1 MNNIITTAEE
11 VDRKINDRIKI
22 KDFIVSCIRNENY
35 DIVTDDDSH
44 SEVLYFADRHHLEN
58 VFHDYNPL
66 VNLVEKM
73 LGSAIL
79 FARYEDTLPTFDEF
93 INGKSFFA
101 KGMKYSDV
109 CNDCM
114 KRMHLS
120 FKKVHD
126 KEQVEIKFHYEGK
139 CENNRDFTVDVSF
152 PSGRIVFSDWPKY
165 FNAFEEKGLIVKPD
179 HDVNYAK
186 GVRET
191 TEKFAEQNIAHFFVG
206 NTCPS
211 LMYDEQMGSLDI
223 FVGGESNIVGAK
235 NLGMFITD
243 LWWATI
249 MDAKEYE
256 RMIAEL
262 GEDAK
267 ENWHEDYFTEIEP
280 GTYRFRPLYTNTV
293 KPFEEGI
300 YVRGQR
306 YQ

>member
-1 MNNIITTAEE
+1 MNKYIIKTEE
-11 VDRKINDRIKI
+11 VDRRLNDLTKI

-44 SEVLYFADRHHLEN
+44 RDVLYFADRHHLEY
-58 VFHDYNPL
+58 VFNEYNPL
-66 VNLVEKM
+66 VSLVEKM
-73 LGSAIL
+73 VGSTIL
-79 FARYEDTLPTFDEF
+79 FDKYEDTLPTFDEF

-101 KGMKYSDV
+101 RGMRYGDV

-120 FKKVHD
+120 FRKINDTKKI
-126 KEQVEIKFHYEGK
+126 EIKFHYEGK

-165 FNAFEEKGLIVKPD
+165 FGAFEGEGFPAFDINYTKGIRK
-179 HDVNYAK
+179 
-186 GVRET
+186 T
-191 TEKFAEQNIAHFFVG
+191 TEAFAQRNIAHFFVG
-206 NTCPS
+206 NSCPS

-249 MDAKEYE
+249 MDAEEYE
-256 RMIAEL
+256 RKIAEL

-267 ENWHEDYFTEIEP
+267 ENWHKDSFAEIEP
-280 GTYRFRPLYTNTV
+280 GTYRFRPLYRNTIRH
-293 KPFEEGI
+293 FEEGI
-300 YVRGQR
+300 FVKGQR
-306 YQ
+306 YHI